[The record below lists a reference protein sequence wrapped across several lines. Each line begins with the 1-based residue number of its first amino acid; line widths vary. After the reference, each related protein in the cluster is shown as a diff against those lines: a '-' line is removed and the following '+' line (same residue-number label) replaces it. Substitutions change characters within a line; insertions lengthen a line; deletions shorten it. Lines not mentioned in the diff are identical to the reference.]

1 MVASMEQVTV
11 LVAILASLALGY
23 SIRQLS
29 QLAILSIRQPGI
41 GRILFLSHTSLKLW
55 AALVLAYF
63 IVNSTFPGWAGD
75 DALPRLAIRLFLGVY
90 LLVQPIAVNIALW
103 RWKRSDDY
111 GEQPVAGKAPRLL
124 RKVRIATR
132 RFARA
137 GRKAR
142 QRLLRRVRKLRR
154 GPAVP
159 PGDVQ
164 ARK

>member
-11 LVAILASLALGY
+11 LVALLASLALGY
-23 SIRQLS
+23 SIWQLS
-29 QLAILSIRQPGI
+29 QLAVLSVRQPGI
-41 GRILFLSHTSLKLW
+41 GRILFLSHTSLKVW

-63 IVNSTFPGWAGD
+63 IVNTTYPGWAGD
-75 DALPRLAIRLFLGVY
+75 GEMPRLAIRLLLGVY
-90 LLVQPIAVNIALW
+90 LLVQPLAVNIALW

-111 GEQPVAGKAPRLL
+111 GTQPVAGKAPRLL

-132 RFARA
+132 RFTRA
-137 GRKAR
+137 
-142 QRLLRRVRKLRR
+142 VRKVSRHVLRLVRGLRR

-164 ARK
+164 A